1 MIRRQR
7 GDAVIFLIT
16 VIGAAAVVVL
26 IWALVAEAHEWEA
39 FKQAHHCKVV
49 ARISGST
56 FNTIGSDGKIGI
68 GTIPG
73 KTGWACDD
81 GVTYYR

>member
-16 VIGAAAVVVL
+16 VVGVAALVALV
-26 IWALVAEAHEWEA
+26 WALVVEAREWES
-39 FKQAHHCKVV
+39 FKQQHHCKVV
-49 ARISGST
+49 AKISGST
-56 FNTIGSDGKIGI
+56 FNTIGSDGKIGV
-68 GTIPG
+68 GTTPS

>member
-7 GDAVIFLIT
+7 GDAVIFLIMT
-16 VIGAAAVVVL
+16 VGAALFLLL
-26 IWALVAEAHEWEA
+26 IWALIVEAREWGA
-39 FKQAHHCKVV
+39 FKREHHCKVV
-49 ARISGST
+49 AKISGST
-56 FNTIGSDGKIGI
+56 FTTIGSDGKIGV
-68 GTIPG
+68 GSTPG